1 MIHTKRGTLR
11 KKRAFT
17 EGILGGVN
25 FAFGCLL
32 VFPLLYGLLGAFKT
46 PGEFIAYPPTLFP
59 KSLGNLT
66 NFQAVFT
73 QAPMLR
79 YFWNTLVVSVMTT
92 AVRLV
97 IAGLAA
103 YAFVFFRFPGRK
115 ALFFL
120 LLATMML
127 PADTLVI
134 TNYQT
139 VSRLGLLDTY
149 LGIGIVSFVG
159 ASQMFVMRQHFLS
172 SPRPIREAAEMDGCG
187 DLRFIALILAPMS
200 LPLLLTLFLQCFVA
214 QWNAYLWPLL
224 VTNTMESRTVQV
236 GITMLTTLDGA
247 NYETVLAGAAVA
259 VVPAVALY
267 LCLRRSITRTM
278 GGSGALVE

>member
-1 MIHTKRGTLR
+1 MRKTKQAVTKNTLREGTL
-11 KKRAFT
+11 AALALL
-17 EGILGGVN
+17 LGC
-25 FAFGCLL
+25 AL
-32 VFPLLYGLLGAFKT
+32 VFPLFYGFVGAFKT

-59 KSLGNLT
+59 ESFGNLK
-66 NFQAVFT
+66 NFEAVFT

-79 YFWNTLVVSVMTT
+79 YFWNTLAVSVMSTT
-92 AVRLV
+92 VRLV

-103 YAFVFFRFPGRK
+103 YAFVFFSFPGKK

-159 ASQMFVMRQHFLS
+159 ASQMFILRQHFMA
-172 SPRPIREAAEMDGCG
+172 SPRPIREAAQMDGCG
-187 DLRFIALILAPMS
+187 DMRFIVRILAPMS

-224 VTNTMESRTVQV
+224 VTNSTETRTVQV
-236 GITMLTTLDGA
+236 GVTMLTTLDGT
-247 NYETVLAGAAVA
+247 NYETMLAGAAVT
-259 VVPAVALY
+259 VLPMVGLY
-267 LCLRRSITRTM
+267 LLLRGSITRTM
-278 GGSGALVE
+278 GGGAVVE